1 MFVENVTIEFATG
14 MLFALACVVSRRI
27 EPHATRLAAIAW
39 RNEQCSVK
47 GSLDTFRSLL
57 SKGKVAV
64 IMLAIPIGG
73 ILMANAAMLDSAPF
87 ALQIA
92 GGGIVIVIVVHT
104 AWRGG
109 HRTIGRIRARI
120 Q

>member
-1 MFVENVTIEFATG
+1 
-14 MLFALACVVSRRI
+14 
-27 EPHATRLAAIAW
+27 
-39 RNEQCSVK
+39 
-47 GSLDTFRSLL
+47 
-57 SKGKVAV
+57 
-64 IMLAIPIGG
+64 MLAIPIGG